1 MINKELIELQ
11 KGCEATC
18 VIILNE
24 DIEKLESKILIN
36 SNYGDNEVL
45 KIFKEKVAKKDE
57 KFEYLVIEDIDK
69 IEKEKQDKF
78 YQIVKDREYLGVI
91 LPKDVIV
98 ILTVNNED
106 GLKNISNEL
115 YHLSVVAF

>member
-36 SNYGDNEVL
+36 SNCRDDELL
-45 KIFKEKVAKKDE
+45 KIFKEKVAKTDE

-91 LPKDVIV
+91 LSKDVIV

-106 GLKNISNEL
+106 GLKNMSNEL